1 MSILIDAT
9 DSFYRTQDKVV
20 FSAQKSENVQR
31 KAEDFSLGQNLHSKV
46 KFFSDGEE
54 QSLDLNGESLSLLR
68 EHFDE
73 NDFLRLRDGSLAL
86 SGKVAAFV
94 DGWYKDI
101 MQNRDFLLAD
111 RDKNGRVEG
120 AEHLA
125 LKNSV
130 KDRAENQ
137 DLSRSYEAVVLR
149 MAKDTQGYV
158 ENQASR
164 QSLSVSDLLNESIKS
179 DKNFDG
185 QITRLEYAAKGGS
198 DMDGYT
204 NWAVDALDE
213 VLDED
218 EKRKKIHLI
227 IDPSG
232 ETFKLWGMMGATL
245 EEVKAHYDGLNF
257 GQSISRNGLSDL
269 VIDTPKIKEI
279 EKDLSLQKQQLLNEF
294 PEFKALIQSNINIT
308 KEQLQNLKNKQK
320 ISQNYQSHQGQ
331 NLQEKL
337 SQNFFKTN
345 IQA

>member
-1 MSILIDAT
+1 MSILAVAT

-20 FSAQKSENVQR
+20 FSAQKSEIVQR
-31 KAEDFSLGQNLHSKV
+31 KAEDFSINQNLHSKV
-46 KFFSDGEE
+46 KFFSDGKE
-54 QSLDLNGESLSLLR
+54 QSLDLNEKSLNLLR

-73 NDFLRLRDGSLAL
+73 NDFLRLKDGSLAL
-86 SGKVAAFV
+86 SGRAGAFV

-130 KDRAENQ
+130 KDEAENQ
-137 DLSRSYEAVVLR
+137 DLSRSDEAVVLR

-164 QSLSVSDLLNESIKS
+164 QSLSVTDLLNESIKN
-179 DKNFDG
+179 DRNFDG

-204 NWAVDALDE
+204 NWAVGALNE

-218 EKRKKIHLI
+218 EMNKKIHLI
-227 IDPSG
+227 VDPNG
-232 ETFKLWGMMGATL
+232 EVSKIWGMMGATL
-245 EEVKAHYDGLNF
+245 EGVKAHYDGLNF
-257 GQSISRNGLSDL
+257 GQGIVRNGLSDL
-269 VIDTPKIKEI
+269 IIDTPKIEEVK
-279 EKDLSLQKQQLLNEF
+279 KDLSPQKQQLLNEF
-294 PEFKALIQSNINIT
+294 PEFRALIQGDAHIT

-320 ISQNYQSHQGQ
+320 ISQNYQKQ
-331 NLQEKL
+331 NLQEEL
-337 SQNFFKTN
+337 SQSFFKTN